1 MIKFVLHKLLEIPI
15 IFQIQQKVCNN
26 YDAVLEEFS
35 DYLKSSKK
43 SIIEIGCSTANCAS
57 EIIDMKNNY
66 YVGVDLDQNYI
77 ERAKKNAPYG
87 NFFSMDARKLSFES
101 EKFDIAVFNGVIH
114 HMDDNLIISCL
125 SEVKRVLKDNGKVLI
140 SEPVYS
146 KNLLSTFLLNM
157 DRGKYIRKHEEY
169 KQLFKDFNIIR
180 EQFFKFS
187 AHKFCSFV
195 LSKKNN

>member
-43 SIIEIGCSTANCAS
+43 SIIEIGCSTANCAT

-77 ERAKKNAPYG
+77 ERAKKMHLMEI
-87 NFFSMDARKLSFES
+87 FFPWMLESFHS
-101 EKFDIAVFNGVIH
+101 RVK
-114 HMDDNLIISCL
+114 NLIL
-125 SEVKRVLKDNGKVLI
+125 QYLME
-140 SEPVYS
+140 
-146 KNLLSTFLLNM
+146 
-157 DRGKYIRKHEEY
+157 
-169 KQLFKDFNIIR
+169 
-180 EQFFKFS
+180 
-187 AHKFCSFV
+187 
-195 LSKKNN
+195 